1 MFTVP
6 PAIRDS
12 RMKTC
17 QECKHYRKTTMS
29 CGTLIVGNTVP
40 EENEFSYRKKKV
52 RLCGCVM
59 PVKTKLIFAKC
70 PLNKWDSFR
79 LSKEEIAELREF
91 VGGLPLSSLSRDQV
105 KKLYE
110 MKSKL
115 TGRRESP
122 STCGS
127 CVAGLIKEFKKQLEL
142 LD

>member
-29 CGTLIVGNTVP
+29 CGTLIVGNSVP
-40 EENEFSYRKKKV
+40 EENEFNYRKKKV

-91 VGGLPLSSLSRDQV
+91 VGGLPLSSLSREQV

-115 TGRRESP
+115 TGRRENP

-127 CVAGLIKEFKKQLEL
+127 CVAGLIKEFKNQLDAL
-142 LD
+142 